1 MHRGDIILSKG
12 GDFMT
17 IGDRIRQRRNELK
30 WSQRDL
36 AAKMGYNNN
45 STITR
50 IESGKVDIPQS
61 RIVQFADVLG
71 VSVAYLMG
79 WVNAETQ
86 KNNDIITDA
95 IVRMRSD
102 DEFLDVVGNLL
113 TLDTDKLTA
122 VKQLLSVL

>member
-1 MHRGDIILSKG
+1 MK
-12 GDFMT
+12 
-17 IGDRIRQRRNELK
+17 IGDRIRQRRNELG

-71 VSVAYLMG
+71 VSIAHLMG
-79 WVNAETQ
+79 WEETQ
-86 KNNDIITDA
+86 KNNDTITDA
-95 IVRMRSD
+95 IVRMRED
-102 DEFLDVVGNLL
+102 DEFLSMVSGLL
-113 TLDTDKLTA
+113 TLDADQMSA
-122 VKQLLSVL
+122 VKQLLLVLQK